1 MITPGMYSL
10 LCKSTENSKKVFW
23 SSDLL
28 RKGHAFP
35 GQALHKGPKFFPLK
49 WGLLVSKD
57 AEFNVDFKNINL
69 P

>member
-1 MITPGMYSL
+1 ML
-10 LCKSTENSKKVFW
+10 L

-28 RKGHAFP
+28 RKGHSFR
-35 GQALHKGPKFFPLK
+35 GQALYKGPKFYFHNM
-49 WGLLVSKD
+49 GLMGIKN